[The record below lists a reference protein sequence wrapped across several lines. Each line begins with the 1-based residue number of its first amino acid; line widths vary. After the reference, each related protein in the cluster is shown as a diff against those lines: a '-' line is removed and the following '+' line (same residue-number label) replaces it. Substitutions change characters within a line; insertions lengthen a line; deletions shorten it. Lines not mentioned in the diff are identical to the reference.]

1 MTITTNHKQS
11 TVVGVVFMSI
21 SMLTIP
27 IVDATAKFLS
37 TSHSPLYISW
47 ARYVV
52 ACLVVL
58 PVTILRFRREFLP
71 REQIGAHFLRTV
83 FLMSAMTC
91 YFLAIARIPLAT
103 AISVYFVAP
112 IMAMVLAVLFL
123 GEALTGR
130 KIVSLVLGFIGALII
145 LRPSARMDPGILLAI
160 AAGGFFAFYMIATR
174 QASLQSDPIK
184 TLAFQ
189 CLVGVVL
196 LTPQALSTWSVPA
209 RRELWLFL
217 AMGMMSAACHFL
229 SIVAFRYAQ
238 ASLLAPI
245 VYLELLG
252 GAAIGFFV
260 FGDVPDAY
268 VWLGALTIIV
278 GGALTVQRS
287 R

>member
-1 MTITTNHKQS
+1 
-11 TVVGVVFMSI
+11 
-21 SMLTIP
+21 
-27 IVDATAKFLS
+27 
-37 TSHSPLYISW
+37 
-47 ARYVV
+47 V

-103 AISVYFVAP
+103 AISAYFVAP
-112 IMAMVLAVLFL
+112 IIAMVLAVLFL

-145 LRPSARMDPGILLAI
+145 LRPSASMDPGTLLAI

-217 AMGMMSAACHFL
+217 AMGTMSAVCHFL

-268 VWLGALTIIV
+268 IWLGALTIIV
-278 GGALTVQRS
+278 GGALTVQPS
-287 R
+287 KTPNC

>member
-1 MTITTNHKQS
+1 
-11 TVVGVVFMSI
+11 MSL

-27 IVDATAKFLS
+27 AVDATAKYLS
-37 TSHSPLYISW
+37 AAHSPLYISW
-47 ARYVV
+47 ARYVA

-58 PVTILRFRREFLP
+58 PLTVLRFRTAFLP
-71 REQIGAHFLRTV
+71 REQLGAHFLRTL
-83 FLMSAMTC
+83 FLMSAMTF

-103 AISVYFVAP
+103 AISAYFAAP
-112 IMAMVLAVLFL
+112 IIAMVLAVAFL
-123 GEALTGR
+123 GESLTRR
-130 KIVSLVLGFIGALII
+130 KIFSLVLGLLGALII

-174 QASLQSDPIK
+174 QASLESDPIK

-196 LTPQALSTWSVPA
+196 LTPQALWTWSVPA
-209 RRELWLFL
+209 RGELWLFL
-217 AMGMMSAACHFL
+217 AMGMMSAGCHFL
-229 SIVAFRYAQ
+229 AIVAFRHAQ
-238 ASLLAPI
+238 ASLLAPL

-252 GAAIGFFV
+252 GAVIGYVV

-268 VWLGALTIIV
+268 IWIGALAIIV
-278 GGALTVQRS
+278 GGTMTVQKTAMR